1 MGRHRGF
8 FMRET
13 MQTKKAVLAVVGAGV
28 LWGMISLF
36 IRPLSAA
43 GLDPVQIAT
52 VRMVTATVLFLGVIA
67 VRSPAKL
74 RVRLRDLWM
83 FAGTGVVSVALFNF
97 CYFYTIVH
105 SEASVAVVLLY
116 TSPVFILLLSALLF
130 HERITRRKLLALAL
144 TFAGCVCVAG
154 LTGGVRLSA
163 VVFLTGI
170 GSGLFYGLYTIFGR
184 YALEKYD
191 AVTVTAYSFLFALLG
206 TLPFGRPIALAH
218 TLAHDPRLWL
228 LCVGIGICSTV
239 LPYFLYTWGL
249 ERMESGKAAILV
261 AVEPLV
267 GAVIGM
273 LVFHESRNAVKLVGV
288 ALILASIVLM
298 NLPEKRKTE

>member
-1 MGRHRGF
+1 
-8 FMRET
+8 
-13 MQTKKAVLAVVGAGV
+13 MQTQKAVPAVIGAGV
-28 LWGMISLF
+28 LWGVISLF

-43 GLDPVQIAT
+43 GFDPTQIAT
-52 VRMVTATVLFLGVIA
+52 VRMSVAAAAFLVVIA
-67 VRSPAKL
+67 ARSPAKL

-83 FAGTGVVSVALFNF
+83 FIGTGVVSVALFNF
-97 CYFYTIVH
+97 CYFYTIIH

-130 HERITRRKLLALAL
+130 HERVTRRKLLALAL

-184 YALEKYD
+184 YALAKYD
-191 AVTVTAYSFLFALLG
+191 ASTVTAYSFVFSLLA
-206 TLPFGRPIALAH
+206 TLPFGKPAALVRTVA
-218 TLAHDPRLWL
+218 AEPRLLL
-228 LCVGIGICSTV
+228 LCVGIGVCSTV
-239 LPYFLYTWGL
+239 LPYYLYTWGL

-267 GAVIGM
+267 GAVVGM
-273 LVFHESRNAVKLVGV
+273 TVFHESRSPVKLVGI
-288 ALILASIVLM
+288 ALILTAIVLL
-298 NLPEKRKTE
+298 NLPEKQKT

>member
-1 MGRHRGF
+1 
-8 FMRET
+8 
-13 MQTKKAVLAVVGAGV
+13 MQSRKAVFAVIGAGI
-28 LWGMISLF
+28 LWGVISLF
-36 IRPLSAA
+36 IRPLSAG
-43 GLDPVQIAT
+43 GLDPLQIAA
-52 VRMVTATVLFLGVIA
+52 VRMIAATVLFWSVTA
-67 VRSPAKL
+67 VRTPQKL
-74 RVRLRDLWM
+74 RVHVRDLWM
-83 FAGTGVVSVALFNF
+83 FVGTGIVSVAMFNF
-97 CYFYTIVH
+97 CYFYTIIH

-130 HERITRRKLLALAL
+130 HERITRRKLLALML

-184 YALEKYD
+184 YALAKYD

-206 TLPFGRPIALAH
+206 TLPFGKLPALAR
-218 TLAHDPRLWL
+218 TVAAEPRLL
-228 LCVGIGICSTV
+228 LYCVGIGICSTV
-239 LPYFLYTWGL
+239 LPYLLYTWGL

-267 GAVIGM
+267 GAVVGM
-273 LVFHESRNAVKLVGV
+273 LVFHESHNAVKLVGI
-288 ALILASIVLM
+288 ALILTAIVLL
-298 NLPEKRKTE
+298 NLPDKADMKTAKAE

>member
-1 MGRHRGF
+1 
-8 FMRET
+8 
-13 MQTKKAVLAVVGAGV
+13 MQEQKAIPAVLGAGA
-28 LWGMISLF
+28 LWGLISLF

-43 GLDPVQIAT
+43 GLDSMQIAA
-52 VRMVTATVLFLGVIA
+52 VRMVTATVLFLTVIA
-67 VRSPAKL
+67 VRSPEKL

-83 FAGTGVVSVALFNF
+83 FVGTGIVSVTLFNF
-97 CYFYTIVH
+97 CYFYTIIH

-130 HERITRRKLLALAL
+130 HERVTRRKLFALAL

-163 VVFLTGI
+163 VVCLTGI

-184 YALEKYD
+184 YALAKYD
-191 AVTVTAYSFLFALLG
+191 ASTVTAYSFLFGLLG
-206 TLPFGRPIALAH
+206 SLPFGKPAALIRTVSAE
-218 TLAHDPRLWL
+218 PRLAL
-228 LCVGIGICSTV
+228 LCVGIGVCSTV

-249 ERMESGKAAILV
+249 QRMESGKAAILV

-273 LVFHESRNAVKLVGV
+273 TVFRESRSAVKLVGI
-288 ALILASIVLM
+288 ALIL
-298 NLPEKRKTE
+298 T